1 MNDNHASTELEQIV
15 QRMIS
20 AGEPEA
26 NIAAAIKQY
35 NINKPPTA
43 PSHEE
48 RFNKEQDEAAAK
60 DAKKFANQGHI
71 TAEQI
76 SEANTGGTFGF
87 NLGDASIIPALQ
99 DVYGDDFEITNPSSW
114 SESIQFQNKRTGE
127 ENVFSLRDIGGAEGL
142 QSSVANWVDTSTQP
156 NEEAEAKWAEKK
168 AVANRM
174 HGDKEG
180 GWNPGDEISLDVS
193 GTGGMNVAGIYM
205 PADQLTAD
213 DEQLDIVTN
222 TLKEATSN
230 EIRSYFDKQLGTSL
244 TVSQRDKE
252 AMYESIHHRV
262 NKQMEEEYGF
272 TIPENSYKTIM
283 GGSGRAFLE
292 YEIDAMKNVFEDERG
307 AAARDN
313 TVVSQEFFDKR
324 TQEDI
329 VDTWTEGEKKKA
341 EIIARGVD
349 SENRRRDI
357 RYMLENGV
365 SLDGK
370 ELSDEAKKD
379 LNTELTS
386 VEANLTKI
394 DEDIKANAEE
404 HGSWFGVSEEELAS
418 RFMSKGDTEETGY
431 AAYRAQRMAEGFTE
445 ASDSADSEVASY
457 KQSNPGITDREALKN
472 WYDDLMIERQVLDTN
487 GLGEV
492 VEVDLNKVEPV
503 MRTVAQ
509 RYLNSRPGGYDGNP
523 KVSIPVGVFVKPQN
537 QGGLD
542 MSTRDF
548 EGWFDKSRRFV
559 DNQDWGL
566 SEEDLNKIDRH
577 EYALDKNLGH
587 RRAAYEL
594 AYLDFNPE
602 SVDAKVRDIGSGGA
616 VDFVGK
622 LLTSSVKAIGTQV
635 LDASEAEAEG
645 VFNLERDRLNALN
658 EASME
663 FNSEYADEI
672 ADGELQAL
680 SWTPE
685 QAEAFESNMSENVA
699 NGVGEF
705 VPTLVELAA
714 LTVAT
719 EGAMTSLGVTKAL
732 TKLKQAGGAYNKFKY
747 HMAHMAIEEAKM
759 QTAGFKPGSGAAF
772 YAGGALTPWF
782 RPGAL
787 SPRMKGF
794 DPLFQKT
801 IKAGVVGSASGEL
814 AAVTELGWES
824 IKGESDFGVGM
835 RELFSDFDEVEERMI
850 TNAFVF
856 GIAGNMG
863 KGRIKSQ
870 DFYVTPSAKL
880 KLRNKLIK
888 KANDILVNP
897 ETKQYIEDRDKLEK
911 DYSEGKIEKDIYEGE
926 KSMLDFLIS
935 EGKPR
940 TIEELSEKEAN
951 DYESYV
957 STLTDVNNL
966 FAAQT
971 RDAKLDPKSKD
982 FESNYQKII
991 IDPVNTLLKKANP
1004 SHTDVKVRF
1013 LSEGEAKNLLG
1024 EGNVAEYDPKS
1035 NEILFNKAKYH
1046 TGISN
1051 HELVHMALRQV
1062 FNKNGKRMEINFMNR
1077 LDKVF
1082 KDAYGSKLEDLL
1094 PVEEVREAYKEKSE
1108 SEKSEEFLAN
1118 LAEFMT
1124 NPEIYYTHVNNSFLK
1139 NAKAEIKSF
1148 LEESVP
1154 GMGSMFKPKTA
1165 HQFIDMLGR
1174 MGADASRGLNIGHKV
1189 KNLSN
1194 LKDVSFLGIEYVE
1207 ATNPRRMASRDLA
1220 AEREVLK
1227 QENLELAK
1235 TKPDGWVDIA
1245 KTNTAKIQDLTKN
1258 IEAAQKNFDLIKEYE
1273 ALKPEAEKEGASEI
1287 DRLRASRKFEQLRDN
1302 NSGILENYINKTYK
1316 NVEGSNLT
1324 REQFS
1329 DYVYNTEFNK
1339 LVNSY
1344 LKRGEK
1350 NKDVQFGAYL
1360 QLPNTLALRTG
1371 NILKGLGVDLQA
1383 SMSTKSIETMM
1394 ETGQDIVA
1402 PEPTATEAPATKG
1415 IDLAFKL
1422 PVEQATIDAIS
1433 QKAEGLS
1440 LENLNYKTLVD
1451 QAPAA
1456 TKAMF
1461 GKSTQAKANFIA
1473 NNWKT
1478 LYDALPKNLTET
1490 TGTATGVENSL
1501 MTRKKVGSK
1510 TAEPVFYE
1518 GTGQRVK
1525 FTKTGSAVGS
1535 EIKAKRKLSKSEFL
1549 AELGIK
1555 DNRVSEDLTS
1565 GEGNVDISSIKADRN
1580 IGTSV
1585 IPSLINQTGKAISN
1599 QIVRSKLKELAKTN
1613 PEKFEV
1619 FEKFNIDTFLN
1630 EVASGKSDKL
1640 AAKDLS
1646 GELAK
1651 KILERGEKDPN
1662 IRSINGIIAA
1672 MGSPAFR
1679 DFTKKE
1685 RTLVK
1690 QALAKL
1696 QRDLTKELFGIE
1708 ESLGKQVELSVDTK
1722 SSELEALEAKNY
1734 ADLTSQLMK
1743 RHPEFKDMFNLKE
1756 GLETWSEDITA
1767 LANQNKFDLKLLN
1780 KYPTALLNVLRT
1792 PMSATFYQGKM
1803 KRVVNGELT
1812 RMNLPK
1818 GGDFMSY
1825 ANRWFKGEFKGS
1837 GKTLDSKEWKWVSDV
1852 NIIDT
1857 GTAKTRWANF
1867 IAANKSKSNFREL
1880 ATQEA
1885 WNMVTGKKNAT
1896 HADFMRTVEANQKL
1910 RQFHLESMA
1919 DIVNNWEKGGFSSKA
1934 DAVNAAMRHLR
1945 FQTNIGNGFMKG
1957 TATVT
1962 SMSFVE
1968 GQPVGKDLSAKN
1980 YLGTMF
1986 HAEHQLQLLN
1996 HSFSAMDIILRGEPK
2011 FNRKSKRYET
2021 SKQTK
2026 SELELLTKEFEQ
2038 SFTIKQDQ
2046 LIYDSPTYGG
2056 RTTFL
2061 KAFKNHKIGDV
2072 SSILNVMYRPG
2083 VAFELLD
2090 LKNPKLG
2097 STIGESIIQKYSQKQ
2112 VDLLLKEAAKNGPPN
2127 QLSIELG
2134 IRNKNR
2140 RLDIEHDAILENT
2153 KLNSKDLSRSE
2164 KLDLMKDIQAATANG
2179 RKRNPK
2185 RKGMSTWDFDDTL
2198 AKTKSDVLFTA
2209 PDGTKGKL
2217 NATEFAKQGSE
2228 LLEQGY
2234 KFDFSEFNKV
2244 TQGEPGPFLEK
2255 ALERAKK
2262 FGTKDQFILTARAQ
2276 EAAPAIYEFLKSQGL
2291 EIPMEN
2297 IVGLGNSTGAAKAR
2311 WMLKKFAEGYNDM
2324 YFADDAIQ
2332 NVDAVKYVMDR
2343 LDIKSDVQQARSLAS
2358 RDLSSS
2364 LNEMI
2369 ERRSGIGAVKE
2380 FSAAKARMLGKKRF
2394 SKSLVVPGAQDFMG
2408 LMQNFMGKGKQ
2419 GNADRAFFEKN
2430 LVDPFARATKEMNE
2444 ARQKSSEDMK
2454 RLYKDIPSVKRKIN
2468 KTLESSAFTYDQA
2481 IRNYLWTKAGLEVP
2495 GLSAKD
2501 SKLMNDVVSKDAELL
2516 AFADGLQAIAK
2527 GEYVA
2532 PSQNW
2537 IAETIVSDLFNLNNK
2552 ANRSK
2557 YLAEWIEN
2565 KDIIFSE
2572 ANMNKIEATQGTKF
2586 REALE
2591 DVLYRIE
2598 TGSNRPTGSNRLA
2611 NAHMNFINGSVGAT
2625 MFLNM
2630 RSAMLQTISA
2640 TNYINW
2646 AENNPLKAAQAFG
2659 NQKQYWKDF
2668 SMIWNSPMLKQRRA
2682 GLEYNVQ
2689 EAELAA
2695 AVAGQKN
2702 KAKAALAWLIK
2713 KGFTPTQAADS
2724 FAIAAGGSTYY
2735 RNRVKMYEKQGLSK
2749 AEAKDKAFLDFQEI
2763 TETSQQ
2769 SSRADLISQQQASSL
2784 GRTVLAW
2791 ANTPMQYMRIQE
2803 KAARDIANGRGDFKS
2818 NVSKIAYYGAI
2829 QSIIFAS
2836 LQNALFSFGLDE
2848 EENLDDADF
2857 AKRTDRI
2864 IQTVIDGQLRGMGV
2878 GGAAMSAIKNTI
2890 LEFQKQELKA
2900 EDDSWFSKPDHTK
2913 TILQLTSYSPVIGSK
2928 LRKLYSAS
2936 QTWNYNRDAVQEMGL
2951 DISNPALEASANVI
2965 EATTNVPI
2973 ARIVRKINNLK
2984 EVADSENQNWQ
2995 RVASLMGYSAWDLG
3009 IENTEVKDA
3018 KDRGRQKKKDAEGKA
3033 LEDQFKKDQRKE
3045 RDQGKETTCAGAT
3058 RSGGRC
3064 SNKPIGNT
3072 AYCTVHQKVDKRADG
3087 KKTQCTHVKKD
3098 GKRCKMKTT
3107 NKSGKCYYHD

>member
-1 MNDNHASTELEQIV
+1 MNDNHVSTELEQIV

-43 PSHEE
+43 SSHEE

-60 DAKKFANQGHI
+60 DAKKFASQGHI

-142 QSSVANWVDTSTQP
+142 QSSVANWVDTSMQP

-174 HGDKEG
+174 HSDKEG

-193 GTGGMNVAGIYM
+193 GTGGLNVAGIYM

-213 DEQLDIVTN
+213 DEQLDVVTN
-222 TLKEATSN
+222 QLKEATSN

-244 TVSQRDKE
+244 TVSQRDKD
-252 AMYESIHHRV
+252 AMYDSIRSRA

-313 TVVSQEFFDKR
+313 TVVDQKFFDKR
-324 TQEDI
+324 TKEDI

-370 ELSDEAKKD
+370 ELSNEAKKD
-379 LNTELTS
+379 LNAELTS

-672 ADGELQAL
+672 ANGELQAL

-685 QAEAFESNMSENVA
+685 QAEAFEANMSENVA

-705 VPTLVELAA
+705 VPTLIELAA

-719 EGAMTSLGVTKAL
+719 EGAMTTLGATKAL
-732 TKLKQAGGAYNKFKY
+732 NKLKQAGGAYNKFKY

-801 IKAGVVGSASGEL
+801 VKAGVVGSASGEL

-1461 GKSTQAKANFIA
+1461 GKST
-1473 NNWKT
+1473 
-1478 LYDALPKNLTET
+1478 
-1490 TGTATGVENSL
+1490 
-1501 MTRKKVGSK
+1501 
-1510 TAEPVFYE
+1510 
-1518 GTGQRVK
+1518 RV
-1525 FTKTGSAVGS
+1525 
-1535 EIKAKRKLSKSEFL
+1535 L
-1549 AELGIK
+1549 
-1555 DNRVSEDLTS
+1555 
-1565 GEGNVDISSIKADRN
+1565 
-1580 IGTSV
+1580 
-1585 IPSLINQTGKAISN
+1585 
-1599 QIVRSKLKELAKTN
+1599 
-1613 PEKFEV
+1613 
-1619 FEKFNIDTFLN
+1619 
-1630 EVASGKSDKL
+1630 
-1640 AAKDLS
+1640 
-1646 GELAK
+1646 
-1651 KILERGEKDPN
+1651 
-1662 IRSINGIIAA
+1662 
-1672 MGSPAFR
+1672 
-1679 DFTKKE
+1679 
-1685 RTLVK
+1685 
-1690 QALAKL
+1690 
-1696 QRDLTKELFGIE
+1696 
-1708 ESLGKQVELSVDTK
+1708 
-1722 SSELEALEAKNY
+1722 
-1734 ADLTSQLMK
+1734 
-1743 RHPEFKDMFNLKE
+1743 
-1756 GLETWSEDITA
+1756 
-1767 LANQNKFDLKLLN
+1767 
-1780 KYPTALLNVLRT
+1780 
-1792 PMSATFYQGKM
+1792 
-1803 KRVVNGELT
+1803 
-1812 RMNLPK
+1812 
-1818 GGDFMSY
+1818 
-1825 ANRWFKGEFKGS
+1825 
-1837 GKTLDSKEWKWVSDV
+1837 
-1852 NIIDT
+1852 
-1857 GTAKTRWANF
+1857 
-1867 IAANKSKSNFREL
+1867 
-1880 ATQEA
+1880 
-1885 WNMVTGKKNAT
+1885 
-1896 HADFMRTVEANQKL
+1896 
-1910 RQFHLESMA
+1910 
-1919 DIVNNWEKGGFSSKA
+1919 
-1934 DAVNAAMRHLR
+1934 
-1945 FQTNIGNGFMKG
+1945 
-1957 TATVT
+1957 
-1962 SMSFVE
+1962 
-1968 GQPVGKDLSAKN
+1968 
-1980 YLGTMF
+1980 
-1986 HAEHQLQLLN
+1986 
-1996 HSFSAMDIILRGEPK
+1996 
-2011 FNRKSKRYET
+2011 
-2021 SKQTK
+2021 
-2026 SELELLTKEFEQ
+2026 
-2038 SFTIKQDQ
+2038 
-2046 LIYDSPTYGG
+2046 
-2056 RTTFL
+2056 
-2061 KAFKNHKIGDV
+2061 
-2072 SSILNVMYRPG
+2072 
-2083 VAFELLD
+2083 
-2090 LKNPKLG
+2090 
-2097 STIGESIIQKYSQKQ
+2097 
-2112 VDLLLKEAAKNGPPN
+2112 
-2127 QLSIELG
+2127 
-2134 IRNKNR
+2134 
-2140 RLDIEHDAILENT
+2140 
-2153 KLNSKDLSRSE
+2153 
-2164 KLDLMKDIQAATANG
+2164 
-2179 RKRNPK
+2179 
-2185 RKGMSTWDFDDTL
+2185 
-2198 AKTKSDVLFTA
+2198 
-2209 PDGTKGKL
+2209 
-2217 NATEFAKQGSE
+2217 
-2228 LLEQGY
+2228 
-2234 KFDFSEFNKV
+2234 
-2244 TQGEPGPFLEK
+2244 
-2255 ALERAKK
+2255 
-2262 FGTKDQFILTARAQ
+2262 
-2276 EAAPAIYEFLKSQGL
+2276 
-2291 EIPMEN
+2291 
-2297 IVGLGNSTGAAKAR
+2297 
-2311 WMLKKFAEGYNDM
+2311 
-2324 YFADDAIQ
+2324 
-2332 NVDAVKYVMDR
+2332 
-2343 LDIKSDVQQARSLAS
+2343 
-2358 RDLSSS
+2358 
-2364 LNEMI
+2364 
-2369 ERRSGIGAVKE
+2369 
-2380 FSAAKARMLGKKRF
+2380 
-2394 SKSLVVPGAQDFMG
+2394 
-2408 LMQNFMGKGKQ
+2408 
-2419 GNADRAFFEKN
+2419 
-2430 LVDPFARATKEMNE
+2430 
-2444 ARQKSSEDMK
+2444 
-2454 RLYKDIPSVKRKIN
+2454 
-2468 KTLESSAFTYDQA
+2468 
-2481 IRNYLWTKAGLEVP
+2481 
-2495 GLSAKD
+2495 
-2501 SKLMNDVVSKDAELL
+2501 
-2516 AFADGLQAIAK
+2516 
-2527 GEYVA
+2527 
-2532 PSQNW
+2532 
-2537 IAETIVSDLFNLNNK
+2537 
-2552 ANRSK
+2552 
-2557 YLAEWIEN
+2557 
-2565 KDIIFSE
+2565 
-2572 ANMNKIEATQGTKF
+2572 
-2586 REALE
+2586 
-2591 DVLYRIE
+2591 
-2598 TGSNRPTGSNRLA
+2598 
-2611 NAHMNFINGSVGAT
+2611 
-2625 MFLNM
+2625 
-2630 RSAMLQTISA
+2630 
-2640 TNYINW
+2640 
-2646 AENNPLKAAQAFG
+2646 
-2659 NQKQYWKDF
+2659 
-2668 SMIWNSPMLKQRRA
+2668 
-2682 GLEYNVQ
+2682 
-2689 EAELAA
+2689 
-2695 AVAGQKN
+2695 
-2702 KAKAALAWLIK
+2702 
-2713 KGFTPTQAADS
+2713 
-2724 FAIAAGGSTYY
+2724 
-2735 RNRVKMYEKQGLSK
+2735 
-2749 AEAKDKAFLDFQEI
+2749 
-2763 TETSQQ
+2763 
-2769 SSRADLISQQQASSL
+2769 
-2784 GRTVLAW
+2784 
-2791 ANTPMQYMRIQE
+2791 
-2803 KAARDIANGRGDFKS
+2803 
-2818 NVSKIAYYGAI
+2818 
-2829 QSIIFAS
+2829 
-2836 LQNALFSFGLDE
+2836 
-2848 EENLDDADF
+2848 
-2857 AKRTDRI
+2857 
-2864 IQTVIDGQLRGMGV
+2864 
-2878 GGAAMSAIKNTI
+2878 
-2890 LEFQKQELKA
+2890 
-2900 EDDSWFSKPDHTK
+2900 
-2913 TILQLTSYSPVIGSK
+2913 
-2928 LRKLYSAS
+2928 
-2936 QTWNYNRDAVQEMGL
+2936 
-2951 DISNPALEASANVI
+2951 
-2965 EATTNVPI
+2965 
-2973 ARIVRKINNLK
+2973 
-2984 EVADSENQNWQ
+2984 
-2995 RVASLMGYSAWDLG
+2995 
-3009 IENTEVKDA
+3009 
-3018 KDRGRQKKKDAEGKA
+3018 
-3033 LEDQFKKDQRKE
+3033 
-3045 RDQGKETTCAGAT
+3045 
-3058 RSGGRC
+3058 
-3064 SNKPIGNT
+3064 
-3072 AYCTVHQKVDKRADG
+3072 
-3087 KKTQCTHVKKD
+3087 
-3098 GKRCKMKTT
+3098 
-3107 NKSGKCYYHD
+3107 